1 MSNENTNKEQ
11 ENIQAGQ
18 EEKSL
23 KERLEQ
29 LGKSVFKMSV
39 MHGNAL
45 DMMYLQMV
53 TIIEILSDEGL
64 LTPEK
69 WEKKL
74 EEVTKS
80 MEERIKE
87 HANDRSGDNGEG
99 DGSNPDGTDAPTGGS
114 KIITPNSGI
123 IIP

>member
-1 MSNENTNKEQ
+1 MSNENTNNEQ
-11 ENIQAGQ
+11 GNTQAGQ

-45 DMMYLQMV
+45 DMMYLQMM

-87 HANDRSGDNGEG
+87 HANDQSGNSGQG
-99 DGSNPDGTDAPTGGS
+99 DGSNPDGTDAGAGGPQ
-114 KIITPNSGI
+114 IIVPDNRI